1 MQRIKFANEIC
12 DNFVSKHIEFRKSHS
27 ENPTIAGSCLDDE
40 LGDYSDSP
48 LNNAMSLFAFEDS
61 K

>member
-1 MQRIKFANEIC
+1 
-12 DNFVSKHIEFRKSHS
+12 VHIELRKSHS

-48 LNNAMSLFAFEDS
+48 LNNAVSLFAFEDS